1 MNLSTLRTRRLGP
14 RRADGEVKDRTLKI
28 EGCRTRIRLDTSLNA
43 TVDCAQQS
51 KDPAHFG
58 EGTRRF

>member
-1 MNLSTLRTRRLGP
+1 MTGVKHGVDNRVNMNLPHTSKP
-14 RRADGEVKDRTLKI
+14 
-28 EGCRTRIRLDTSLNA
+28 EGCGTRIRLDTSLYA
-43 TVDCAQQS
+43 TVDCAQQF